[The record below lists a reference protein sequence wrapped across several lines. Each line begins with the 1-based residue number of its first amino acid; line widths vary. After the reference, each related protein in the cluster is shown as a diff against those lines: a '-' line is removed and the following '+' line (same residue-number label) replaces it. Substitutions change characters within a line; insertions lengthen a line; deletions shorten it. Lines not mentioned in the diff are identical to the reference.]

1 MDAGGSGSWASSP
14 GTRASMR
21 SNKGR
26 DTSPEL
32 TIRRRLHAAGM
43 RFRVSVR
50 PLPTVRRTADI
61 LFTRAQVAVFI
72 DGCFWHGCPEHYQ
85 APVRN
90 ADFWIEKRRRNRE
103 RDAETDE
110 VLRAAGW
117 TALRFWEH
125 DVKRDP
131 DAVVA
136 AITVA
141 VERARRDAPRT
152 PPRSRNGQ
160 DGSEAATAPPASSSD
175 TPVGPGSVSVD
186 SPGTGST

>member
-1 MDAGGSGSWASSP
+1 MVAGGSESWASSP

-43 RFRVSVR
+43 RFRVSGR
-50 PLPTVRRTADI
+50 PVPTVRRTADI
-61 LFTRAQVAVFI
+61 VFTRAHVAVFV

-90 ADFWIEKRRRNRE
+90 AEFWIEKRRRNRE
-103 RDAETDE
+103 RDAETDA

-117 TALRFWEH
+117 TVLRFWEH
-125 DVKRDP
+125 DVKHAP
-131 DAVVA
+131 DDVVA
-136 AITVA
+136 GITVA
-141 VERARRDAPRT
+141 VGAALRDAPRT
-152 PPRSRNGQ
+152 RPRSRA
-160 DGSEAATAPPASSSD
+160 DRAGSRAAEAPSASSSG
-175 TPVGPGSVSVD
+175 TPVGHGSGSAD